1 MKIKQLEWK
10 EYDDGETFETEGFF
24 GCFSIEISR
33 DGFGDEYTVSLTD
46 MDYYGGFEG
55 KNFPTVEE
63 AKAYCQGLLEK
74 QVIGA
79 LEFIDFDAKAI
90 DKQ

>member
-79 LEFIDFDAKAI
+79 LEFIDFDA
-90 DKQ
+90 